1 MQTAHEF
8 FIHELKDM
16 LDAEQQLVKA
26 LGEQE
31 AICNRPELKKAFAA
45 HREQTQ
51 GQVERLH
58 EVFASIEEGSEEG
71 ECSGVRGL
79 VEEVHNFMEE
89 NPSPDLIDVFNIGA
103 AKKVEM
109 YEAVAYRSLI
119 QLAQDMGHRKAV
131 QLLRQN
137 LREEEQT
144 FKKMEGFSKKIKPEQ
159 SGMEEEEQ
167 STRARSRRSSRS
179 HSRSRRAA

>member
-31 AICNRPELKKAFAA
+31 SISNRPELKKAFGE
-45 HREQTQ
+45 HRRQTEQQ
-51 GQVERLH
+51 AERLRR
-58 EVFASIEEGSEEG
+58 VFESIEESADEG
-71 ECSGVRGL
+71 ECSGIRGL

-89 NPSPDLIDVFNIGA
+89 DPSPDLIDVFNVGA
-103 AKKVEM
+103 AKKVEA
-109 YEAVAYRSLI
+109 YEAIAYKSLI
-119 QLAQDMGHRKAV
+119 ELAQDMGHRKAV

-144 FKKMEGFSKKIKPEQ
+144 FKKMDGFSKKIKPER
-159 SGMEEEEQ
+159 SGMEEEEEV
-167 STRARSRRSSRS
+167 SARSRSRRSR
-179 HSRSRRAA
+179 SRSRRAA